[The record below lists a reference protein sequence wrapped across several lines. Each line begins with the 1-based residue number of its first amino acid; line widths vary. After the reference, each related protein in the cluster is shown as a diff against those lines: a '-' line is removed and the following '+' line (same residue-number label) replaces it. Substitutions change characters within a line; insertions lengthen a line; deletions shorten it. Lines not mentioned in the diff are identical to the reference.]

1 MRTIHLPALTR
12 SALTEH
18 EHTASRPSPHHRAGL
33 AALAAGLLALAGC
46 ATVPPEATLADAR
59 ARLPEAPL
67 ALHTDAAARDTARR
81 QADELLAQPLD
92 ADAAVRV
99 ALLNSPALQAL
110 IAEAWAT
117 ELQAQARGRP
127 ANLHLAF
134 ERLTHDGGVEFTR
147 ALGLSLGDWLLW
159 PARHGQAAQAARA
172 ARLTLAA
179 DVLGLR
185 QAVRQQWVRTVAAA
199 ELAGYHAQVR
209 EAADASAELA
219 RRMQAVGNFSRLQRA
234 RQQAFQAEA
243 VARQQRAVQA
253 ATAEREALVRLLGLD
268 ADQAGKLR
276 LPERLPALP
285 ATPRDAAAV
294 AAAVATSGP
303 GLQAQAAGATQAA
316 AEALAPWAAAAP
328 RLELTLMRSREGEDR
343 SRAFELGL
351 DLPLTDGRSAV
362 QAARLA
368 AGQRARQATL
378 EAGSRLRE
386 AYAGYRQA
394 HDLARH
400 QREVLVPLSQT
411 IRDEVLLQYNGMLV
425 GVFELLAEA
434 RSQVGAVIAAI
445 EAQRDFWLADA
456 ALQAAI
462 DGVPLAG
469 AAPAGPSAPAATG
482 KADAH

>member
-1 MRTIHLPALTR
+1 MNRTAPPTMARAPQHAGTALVL
-12 SALTEH
+12 AL
-18 EHTASRPSPHHRAGL
+18 
-33 AALAAGLLALAGC
+33 GLLLVGC
-46 ATVPPEATLADAR
+46 ATVPPEATLSDARQRLPDAALALQTDTAAREAARQQADA
-59 ARLPEAPL
+59 
-67 ALHTDAAARDTARR
+67 
-81 QADELLAQPLD
+81 LLAQPLD
-92 ADAAVRV
+92 AEAAVRL
-99 ALLNSPALQAL
+99 ALLASPALQAL

-159 PARHGQAAQAARA
+159 PARHAQAAQAGRA
-172 ARLTLAA
+172 ARLNLAA
-179 DVLGLR
+179 EVLGLR

-199 ELAGYHAQVR
+199 ELAHYHAQVR

-243 VARQQRAVQA
+243 VVRQQRAVQA
-253 ATAEREALVRLLGLD
+253 ERAEREALVRLLGLD
-268 ADQAGKLR
+268 ATQAARLR
-276 LPERLPALP
+276 LPDRLPALP
-285 ATPRDAAAV
+285 PTPRDADAV
-294 AAAVATSGP
+294 ANAAAAAP
-303 GLQAQAAGATQAA
+303 GLQAQAATARQAA
-316 AEALAPWAAAAP
+316 ADALAPWAAAAP
-328 RLELTLMRSREGEDR
+328 RLELTLMRSREGSDR

-362 QAARLA
+362 QATQLA

-411 IRDEVLLQYNGMLV
+411 IRDEVQLQYNGMLV
-425 GVFELLAEA
+425 GVFELLADA
-434 RSQVGAVIAAI
+434 RTQIGAVIAAI

-456 ALQAAI
+456 ALQSAI
-462 DGVPLAG
+462 AGAPSTPPPLA
-469 AAPAGPSAPAATG
+469 AAAVAERKG
-482 KADAH
+482 H